1 MVELEGWW
9 TQMNIGFLVL
19 DFVAPFC
26 NSLKDKRMIVRSL
39 RDKLTKR
46 FNVAFAEVG
55 EQDKYQR
62 ILIALVT
69 IANTPERVHEVL
81 DQAQAFAEANAKGAE
96 LLSAEREML

>member
-1 MVELEGWW
+1 
-9 TQMNIGFLVL
+9 MNIGFLVL

-62 ILIALVT
+62 LLIALVT
-69 IANTPERVHEVL
+69 IANTPERVQTPREPSFSRL
-81 DQAQAFAEANAKGAE
+81 RGRCFERRRAALRGD
-96 LLSAEREML
+96 SAR